1 MIVIGMTARSRQ
13 ERAALFVR
21 QSKMHNPDFPSSS
34 DNDNQRLFRISENAV
49 GQRLDRYLVSVLNT
63 LSRSAVQQLIEEQQV
78 LVNGRASKPGYM
90 LRNGDEVEILQ
101 VSRPLSNRPL
111 PQSLPLDIVYEDADL
126 LVLNKAAGMVVHPA
140 PGHSNDTLVN
150 ALLARY
156 PELRNPEL
164 QAEKGENGENAEE
177 ALRPGIVHRLD
188 KDTSGLLIVAKNA
201 RTQAALAEQMKEHR
215 VTKRYLALV
224 EGVVA
229 LEQGSIDA
237 PIGRDP
243 RHRQQMA
250 ITAVGSREA
259 RTHFR
264 VLQRFKRHTLLLLQ
278 LETGRTHQIRVHLKA
293 IGHPV
298 VGDLTYGA
306 THAQHEPMLNRQFLH
321 AYQLV
326 FTHPTSGKTIEL
338 EAPLPPD
345 LQNVLD
351 RFEELSL

>member
-1 MIVIGMTARSRQ
+1 M
-13 ERAALFVR
+13 ERFVQ
-21 QSKMHNPDFPSSS
+21 QSKMHNPEISSSS
-34 DNDNQRLFRISENAV
+34 DNQHIFHIGESAV
-49 GQRLDRYLVSVLNT
+49 GQRLDRYLVDALESI
-63 LSRSAVQQLIEEQQV
+63 SRSGVQQLIEEKQV
-78 LVNGRASKPGYM
+78 FVNGRVSKPGYM
-90 LRNGDEVEILQ
+90 LRNGDEIQVMQVGRPPSSNLQ
-101 VSRPLSNRPL
+101 

-140 PGHSNDTLVN
+140 PGHSDDTLVN

-156 PELRNPEL
+156 PELRGTV
-164 QAEKGENGENAEE
+164 GEED
-177 ALRPGIVHRLD
+177 LRPGIVHRLD

-201 RTQAALAEQMKEHR
+201 RTQAALVEQMKEHK

-229 LEQGSIDA
+229 LDQGSIDA

-250 ITAVGSREA
+250 ITAVGSRKA

-298 VGDLTYGA
+298 VGDLTYGPTGSTPA
-306 THAQHEPMLNRQFLH
+306 HSMLTHQFLH
-321 AYQLV
+321 AYQLS
-326 FTHPTSGKTIEL
+326 FTHPTTGAALEL

-345 LQNVLD
+345 LQKVLD
-351 RFEELSL
+351 ESEKISL